1 MSIYSTVI
9 STIATSS
16 GGGTSTFIISNITGV
31 YPVGITNDTDAF
43 TSGGLVFSGSNM
55 TIGTSVDG
63 STNYIQMT
71 AGIGGMAA
79 SAGTELVSSGTM
91 IFSNSNGISFG
102 FNAST
107 LTASHNAFSNT
118 SQLTNYLAP
127 KTHIHGSVSLDLL
140 NMSGATASASDG
152 LTLSLTGP
160 PGVISLNGASGQL
173 TFNEGS
179 FINISQNIRSFT
191 INVSNTS
198 AITSAAFPSA
208 NTTKFA
214 GSGTTT
220 VSTAGSDLKLTLNS
234 QGLNLGV
241 PAWLT
246 TAATGGGGGAALQG
260 SGTYTQNSGT
270 IQFAN
275 SNSMT
280 FGLTENQMT
289 ASFSY
294 TQSTHE
300 HPYLGSGESTYYQTS
315 NLSSVFL
322 TTAALSNHSHTQYLT
337 TALETNYTSHTHDYQ
352 STGNYLTTA
361 LGTSYTSHTHSQY
374 LTTAMVSQNT
384 SLFVYTS
391 ASSLLQH
398 TSATSAITSNA
409 LNTSVSGS
417 FQLTANN
424 SLSLGTGYTTHTHE
438 YQSTGNYLTTAL
450 ATNYTSHTHSQYLTT
465 AALSNHTH
473 SDLYIA
479 KGDSTAYQTSVLS
492 GTFLQTGYTTHT
504 HNYQSTGAYLT
515 TAMLSNMTSVFEYT
529 SHTSAITASALN
541 TSQSSLFQ
549 HTSATSAITSNAVNT
564 SVTSAYQLIANS
576 TLSLGTAYTS
586 HTHSNLYIAL
596 ANSTAYATSVLS
608 NTFQTTGAYLTTAAL
623 SNHTHSNLY
632 IALGDSTYYQSSNLS
647 SVFQTTGAYITTA
660 MASDA
665 GSNYAGVGLSTE
677 TTSGDDLA
685 ITFNSSGL
693 SLGIPAWITTGVAG
707 GGVAI
712 AGSGSTETDG
722 TVIFSASN
730 GITFGLSDYTMTA
743 SIANNI
749 GSLGFND
756 SNGVSFG
763 VASTTSN
770 SSTVVTASIAAY
782 IGTATTITTTTGTN
796 LLVTAG
802 TAGLNIAHPDWLT
815 TYTPGAGGGEWTV
828 LSTNAGTDIIIST
841 ASDTNTLYHPAFI
854 TTYSP
859 GCGAVDWSVSSTAGT
874 DVVISTATDTITFYQ
889 PPFITGYTE
898 STHDFTQYVGLTST
912 AITGGSATIAS
923 DRLLINIP
931 SNAGS
936 LGYNDSNGV
945 TFGVAST
952 TSNSSTVVTASI
964 AAYAGT
970 SLSTVSTTGSV
981 LLGGINTAG
990 ISLSVPAWLTT
1001 AAGGGGVAVIASDAT
1016 YTSGSVSFRGTNV
1029 TINTSAGG
1037 QYVDLSVAAPATS
1050 SAYTYMQWH
1059 NFTGNSTHVAPGQNT
1074 IWYSPFE
1081 LMSPVSASSIQIG
1094 MTFNG
1099 TSTSDA
1105 TAQWGLTQ
1113 DLMLMARHSTDSTRF
1128 DSIWSSRNLITLW
1141 ISGTSSG
1148 SLAFNA
1154 GTSSSNGSRLV
1165 GSYFYGQRIIS
1176 AAVGSELSKGF
1187 YMFAYRQS
1195 FSTAAYSALVR
1206 SCNPVFVGPLYKA
1219 KNFLGA
1225 QTNIS
1230 VGHFPGGRY
1239 SVTSAAFPT
1248 SIGVSELLKSNDLN
1262 VFFVIGA
1269 SS

>member
-63 STNYIQMT
+63 GTNYIQMT

-160 PGVISLNGASGQL
+160 SGVISLNGASGQL

-300 HPYLGSGESTYYQTS
+300 HPYLGTGESTYYQTS
-315 NLSSVFL
+315 NLSSIFI
-322 TTAALSNHSHTQYLT
+322 TTAALSNHSHTQYIT

-361 LGTSYTSHTHSQY
+361 LDTNYTSHTHSQY
-374 LTTAMVSQNT
+374 LTTAMASQNT

-409 LNTSVSGS
+409 LNTSISGS

-424 SLSLGTGYTTHTHE
+424 SLSLGTGYTTHTH
-438 YQSTGNYLTTAL
+438 
-450 ATNYTSHTHSQYLTT
+450 
-465 AALSNHTH
+465 
-473 SDLYIA
+473 
-479 KGDSTAYQTSVLS
+479 
-492 GTFLQTGYTTHT
+492 
-504 HNYQSTGAYLT
+504 NYQSAGAYLT
-515 TAMLSNMTSVFEYT
+515 TAMLSNMTSVFEYA
-529 SHTSAITASALN
+529 SHTSAITANALN
-541 TSQSSLFQ
+541 TSQSSLLQ

-623 SNHTHSNLY
+623 SNHSHTDYVSNFNAGDYISISKVGQSVSISAINLQATSATSAITASAMNTSERNNYFYTSNNTFLTTAAISNHTHSDLY
-632 IALGDSTYYQSSNLS
+632 IALANSTYYQSSNLS
-647 SVFQTTGAYITTA
+647 SVFQTTGAYLTTA
-660 MASDA
+660 MASNA
-665 GSNYAGVGLSTE
+665 GSNFAGTGL
-677 TTSGDDLA
+677 TTISAAGSDLA
-685 ITFNSSGL
+685 ITYNSVGL
-693 SLGIPAWITTGVAG
+693 NLGIPKWVTTGGAG

-712 AGSGSTETDG
+712 AGSNSTETDG

-743 SIANNI
+743 SIANNA
-749 GSLGFND
+749 GSLGFAD
-756 SNGVSFG
+756 SNGVTFG
-763 VASTTSN
+763 IASTASN
-770 SSTVVTASIAAY
+770 SSTVVTASV
-782 IGTATTITTTTGTN
+782 N
-796 LLVTAG
+796 V
-802 TAGLNIAHPDWLT
+802 
-815 TYTPGAGGGEWTV
+815 GGGGGVWSV
-828 LSTNAGTDIIIST
+828 STTNGGTDIIIST
-841 ASDTNTLYHPAFI
+841 AANTNTLYHPA
-854 TTYSP
+854 
-859 GCGAVDWSVSSTAGT
+859 
-874 DVVISTATDTITFYQ
+874 
-889 PPFITGYTE
+889 FITGYTE
-898 STHDFTQYVGLTST
+898 STHDFTQYVGLATT
-912 AITGGSATIAS
+912 EITGGSATINS
-923 DRLLINIP
+923 SQLLLNIP
-931 SNAGS
+931 NNAGS
-936 LGYNDSNGV
+936 LGFADSNGV
-945 TFGVAST
+945 TFGVVCT
-952 TSNSSTVVTASI
+952 TSNSSSIVTAS
-964 AAYAGT
+964 
-970 SLSTVSTTGSV
+970 V
-981 LLGGINTAG
+981 
-990 ISLSVPAWLTT
+990 
-1001 AAGGGGVAVIASDAT
+1001 
-1016 YTSGSVSFRGTNV
+1016 
-1029 TINTSAGG
+1029 
-1037 QYVDLSVAAPATS
+1037 
-1050 SAYTYMQWH
+1050 
-1059 NFTGNSTHVAPGQNT
+1059 
-1074 IWYSPFE
+1074 
-1081 LMSPVSASSIQIG
+1081 
-1094 MTFNG
+1094 
-1099 TSTSDA
+1099 
-1105 TAQWGLTQ
+1105 
-1113 DLMLMARHSTDSTRF
+1113 
-1128 DSIWSSRNLITLW
+1128 
-1141 ISGTSSG
+1141 
-1148 SLAFNA
+1148 
-1154 GTSSSNGSRLV
+1154 
-1165 GSYFYGQRIIS
+1165 
-1176 AAVGSELSKGF
+1176 AAVGHLSFVNSAG
-1187 YMFAYRQS
+1187 YTWS
-1195 FSTAAYSALVR
+1195 TSVNGVSTAVWLV
-1206 SCNPVFVGPLYKA
+1206 LA
-1219 KNFLGA
+1219 
-1225 QTNIS
+1225 
-1230 VGHFPGGRY
+1230 
-1239 SVTSAAFPT
+1239 
-1248 SIGVSELLKSNDLN
+1248 
-1262 VFFVIGA
+1262 
-1269 SS
+1269 

>member
-1 MSIYSTVI
+1 MNIYSTVI

-31 YPVGITNDTDAF
+31 YPIGITNDTDAF

-63 STNYIQMT
+63 GTNYIQMT

-152 LTLSLTGP
+152 LTLFLTGP

-424 SLSLGTGYTTHTHE
+424 SLSLDTGYTTHTHN
-438 YQSTGNYLTTAL
+438 YQSTGNYITTAAQVSHTHGSISTASTVGTAFTYSSASNGLSFSIPNWITTYAEGGGEIDISAGASSDGLASIVFSNGSGVSFGLNGSTITASVKTDYQTAGAYLTTAL
-450 ATNYTSHTHSQYLTT
+450 ATDYTSHTHSQYLTT
-465 AALSNHTH
+465 AALSSHTH

-479 KGDSTAYQTSVLS
+479 KGDSTAYQTSILS

-504 HNYQSTGAYLT
+504 HNYQSAGAYLT

-596 ANSTAYATSVLS
+596 ANSTYYQSSNLS
-608 NTFQTTGAYLTTAAL
+608 SAFQTTGAYLTTAMV
-623 SNHTHSNLY
+623 SN
-632 IALGDSTYYQSSNLS
+632 
-647 SVFQTTGAYITTA
+647 
-660 MASDA
+660 A
-665 GSNYAGVGLSTE
+665 GSNFAGTGLTTASTAG
-677 TTSGDDLA
+677 SDLA
-685 ITFNSSGL
+685 ITYNSVGL
-693 SLGIPAWITTGVAG
+693 NLGIPKWVTTGGVG
-707 GGVAI
+707 GGIAI

-743 SIANNI
+743 SVADNA

-756 SNGVSFG
+756 SNGVTFG
-763 VASTTSN
+763 IASTTSN
-770 SSTVVTASIAAY
+770 SSTVVTASIADY
-782 IGTATTITTTTGTN
+782 IGTATTITTTSGTD
-796 LLVTAG
+796 LLITAG
-802 TAGLNIAHPDWLT
+802 TDGFNIAHPVWLT

-828 LSTNAGTDIIIST
+828 ATTNAGTDIVIST

-854 TTYSP
+854 T
-859 GCGAVDWSVSSTAGT
+859 
-874 DVVISTATDTITFYQ
+874 
-889 PPFITGYTE
+889 GYTE
-898 STHDFTQYVGLTST
+898 STHDFTQYAGILTT
-912 AITGGSATIAS
+912 GITGGSATINS
-923 DRLLINIP
+923 SQVQINIP
-931 SNAGS
+931 SNAGNIYFEDIAGFS
-936 LGYNDSNGV
+936 FIISTSGL
-945 TFGVAST
+945 ST
-952 TSNSSTVVTASI
+952 TI
-964 AAYAGT
+964 K
-970 SLSTVSTTGSV
+970 LSTV
-981 LLGGINTAG
+981 
-990 ISLSVPAWLTT
+990 
-1001 AAGGGGVAVIASDAT
+1001 
-1016 YTSGSVSFRGTNV
+1016 
-1029 TINTSAGG
+1029 
-1037 QYVDLSVAAPATS
+1037 
-1050 SAYTYMQWH
+1050 
-1059 NFTGNSTHVAPGQNT
+1059 
-1074 IWYSPFE
+1074 
-1081 LMSPVSASSIQIG
+1081 
-1094 MTFNG
+1094 
-1099 TSTSDA
+1099 
-1105 TAQWGLTQ
+1105 
-1113 DLMLMARHSTDSTRF
+1113 
-1128 DSIWSSRNLITLW
+1128 
-1141 ISGTSSG
+1141 
-1148 SLAFNA
+1148 
-1154 GTSSSNGSRLV
+1154 
-1165 GSYFYGQRIIS
+1165 
-1176 AAVGSELSKGF
+1176 
-1187 YMFAYRQS
+1187 
-1195 FSTAAYSALVR
+1195 
-1206 SCNPVFVGPLYKA
+1206 
-1219 KNFLGA
+1219 
-1225 QTNIS
+1225 
-1230 VGHFPGGRY
+1230 
-1239 SVTSAAFPT
+1239 
-1248 SIGVSELLKSNDLN
+1248 
-1262 VFFVIGA
+1262 
-1269 SS
+1269 

>member
-1 MSIYSTVI
+1 MGIYSTVI

-63 STNYIQMT
+63 GTNYIQMT

-246 TAATGGGGGAALQG
+246 TAATGGGGGGALQG
-260 SGTYTQNSGT
+260 SGSYTQNSGT

-315 NLSSVFL
+315 NLSSIFI

-424 SLSLGTGYTTHTHE
+424 SLSLDTGYTTHTHN
-438 YQSTGNYLTTAL
+438 YQSTGDYITTAAQVSHTHGSISTASTAGTAFTYSSASNGLSFSIPNWITTYAADGGEIDISAGASSDRLASIVFSNGSGVSFGLNGSTITASVKTDYQTAGAYLTTAL
-450 ATNYTSHTHSQYLTT
+450 ATDYTSHTHSQYLTT
-465 AALSNHTH
+465 AALSSHTH

-479 KGDSTAYQTSVLS
+479 KGDSTAYQTSILS

-504 HNYQSTGAYLT
+504 HNYQSAGAYLT

-623 SNHTHSNLY
+623 SNHSHTDYISNFNAGDYISISKVGQSVSISAINLQATSATSAITASAMNTSERNNYFYTSNNTFLTTAAISNHTHSDLY
-632 IALGDSTYYQSSNLS
+632 IALANSTYYQSSNLS
-647 SVFQTTGAYITTA
+647 SVFQTTGAYLTTA
-660 MASDA
+660 MASNA
-665 GSNYAGVGLSTE
+665 GSNFAGTGLTTASTAG
-677 TTSGDDLA
+677 SDLA
-685 ITFNSSGL
+685 ITYNSVGL
-693 SLGIPAWITTGVAG
+693 NLGIPKWVTTGGAG
-707 GGVAI
+707 GGIAI
-712 AGSGSTETDG
+712 AGSGSTETDS

-743 SIANNI
+743 SIANNA
-749 GSLGFND
+749 GSLGF
-756 SNGVSFG
+756 
-763 VASTTSN
+763 A
-770 SSTVVTASIAAY
+770 
-782 IGTATTITTTTGTN
+782 
-796 LLVTAG
+796 
-802 TAGLNIAHPDWLT
+802 
-815 TYTPGAGGGEWTV
+815 
-828 LSTNAGTDIIIST
+828 
-841 ASDTNTLYHPAFI
+841 
-854 TTYSP
+854 
-859 GCGAVDWSVSSTAGT
+859 
-874 DVVISTATDTITFYQ
+874 
-889 PPFITGYTE
+889 
-898 STHDFTQYVGLTST
+898 
-912 AITGGSATIAS
+912 
-923 DRLLINIP
+923 
-931 SNAGS
+931 
-936 LGYNDSNGV
+936 DSNGV
-945 TFGVAST
+945 TFGIAST
-952 TSNSSTVVTASI
+952 ASNSSTVVTASI
-964 AAYAGT
+964 AAYAGILTTGITGGSATINSSQVQINIPSNAGNIYFEDIAGFSFIIST
-970 SLSTVSTTGSV
+970 SGLSTTIKLSTV
-981 LLGGINTAG
+981 
-990 ISLSVPAWLTT
+990 
-1001 AAGGGGVAVIASDAT
+1001 
-1016 YTSGSVSFRGTNV
+1016 
-1029 TINTSAGG
+1029 
-1037 QYVDLSVAAPATS
+1037 
-1050 SAYTYMQWH
+1050 
-1059 NFTGNSTHVAPGQNT
+1059 
-1074 IWYSPFE
+1074 
-1081 LMSPVSASSIQIG
+1081 
-1094 MTFNG
+1094 
-1099 TSTSDA
+1099 
-1105 TAQWGLTQ
+1105 
-1113 DLMLMARHSTDSTRF
+1113 
-1128 DSIWSSRNLITLW
+1128 
-1141 ISGTSSG
+1141 
-1148 SLAFNA
+1148 
-1154 GTSSSNGSRLV
+1154 
-1165 GSYFYGQRIIS
+1165 
-1176 AAVGSELSKGF
+1176 
-1187 YMFAYRQS
+1187 
-1195 FSTAAYSALVR
+1195 
-1206 SCNPVFVGPLYKA
+1206 
-1219 KNFLGA
+1219 
-1225 QTNIS
+1225 
-1230 VGHFPGGRY
+1230 
-1239 SVTSAAFPT
+1239 
-1248 SIGVSELLKSNDLN
+1248 
-1262 VFFVIGA
+1262 
-1269 SS
+1269 